1 MVWCLRDCHG
11 LVLVGLSWF
20 GCLGDCHCL
29 VFGGLSLFG
38 CLGDCHGL
46 VFGGLSWFGV
56 RGIYQNIFSEMIY
69 RVTQALQTTFPKPV
83 S

>member
-1 MVWCLRDCHG
+1 MLFRSGIVIVWCL
-11 LVLVGLSWF
+11 
-20 GCLGDCHCL
+20 GD
-29 VFGGLSLFG
+29 G
-38 CLGDCHGL
+38 HGL